1 MIYYKIDI
9 FKELEKHGFT
19 QARLKKENLLSQ
31 QTISNIRAGKS
42 ITMNT
47 LNKLCLMTRLQPA
60 DIIEMKATDQEK
72 VIYY

>member
-1 MIYYKIDI
+1 MQYKVLVAHPGRQHS
-9 FKELEKHGFT
+9 FRV
-19 QARLKKENLLSQ
+19 ASALKKENLLSQ